1 MEMKN
6 NRRFIRS
13 RQKSYLTAGVIALA
27 AIIAMGGL
35 YYKNLQKENQQQ
47 IQLAQTKDIVTEP
60 KEQEE
65 EPETVETMAEDQSAT
80 KETAKE
86 PETKETASYTEEKE
100 TVKTKEASNAAETA
114 KAKEKKEEL
123 TFSKSTKIAWPVK
136 GNVLLNYSMDKTI
149 YFATLDQYKYN
160 PALIIQAQVNTKVQ
174 AASDGRVTDVSTNEN
189 TGMTLTVDIGS
200 GYTAQYGQL
209 KEVKLKKG
217 DEIKKGDVI
226 GYITEPTKYYSVE
239 GSNLYFAMMKDKEP
253 VDPMDFLE

>member
-1 MEMKN
+1 MKMKN

-47 IQLAQTKDIVTEP
+47 IQLAQTQDIVTEP
-60 KEQEE
+60 DEKDE
-65 EPETVETMAEDQSAT
+65 EPETVETMAEDQSGSE
-80 KETAKE
+80 ETDQE
-86 PETKETASYTEEKE
+86 TETKETFSMTEEKE
-100 TVKTKEASNAAETA
+100 TAKTEEAAKTAETA
-114 KAKEKKEEL
+114 KAKAQKEEL
-123 TFSKSTKIAWPVK
+123 TFSKDTKIAWPVK

-160 PALIIQAQVNTKVQ
+160 PALIIQSQVNTKVQ
-174 AASDGRVTDVSTNEN
+174 AAYDGKVTDVSTNEN
-189 TGMTLTVDIGS
+189 TGMTLTVNMGS

-239 GSNLYFAMMKDKEP
+239 GSNLYFAMMKDKKP
-253 VDPMDFLE
+253 VNPMSFLE